1 MVMGDTSFTTV
12 AGEEIS
18 RAIIVQNMIDFYN
31 EKYPD
36 VQITDFNDGSV
47 IRNII
52 ESLAVELFHK
62 MQVDNDVDKRAFIS
76 TCTGNYLDLHGADI
90 NAPRSKGNEA
100 WGVVTFT
107 IPTTEAFEIVIPMD
121 TILVSSETGLQF
133 RTVNDTYIKVGETS
147 ADTAVRSVVV
157 GDNCNAAAG
166 TVNTFYDVKPYSTL
180 TVSNSEAFTG
190 GKDSETDDEYRARLL
205 KLKQQDNFGSIDY
218 YTGLGMEIEG
228 VHDVLI
234 IDSASY
240 TGTVLVNGDSKPVS
254 NDVLSLVTAA
264 YSDEDN
270 LVYRHS
276 FEVAATEYTTVNLAI
291 ECDVSQEMAT
301 TEFTNVLTQL
311 FDGSDGK
318 YNGLSINE
326 PLSRYMIMSALELDL
341 PFVYQITD
349 LTSGGSTFSK
359 LTPAT
364 NKVLKL
370 GTVSVTQNV
379 VE

>member
-1 MVMGDTSFTTV
+1 MVMGDTSFKTV

-18 RAIIVQNMIDFYN
+18 RSIIVQNMIDLFN

-36 VQITDFNDGSV
+36 VQITDFNEGSV

-52 ESLAVELFHK
+52 ESFAVEAYHIL
-62 MQVDNDVDKRAFIS
+62 QVDNDINKRAFIS
-76 TCTGNYLDLHGADI
+76 TAVGNYLDLHGADI
-90 NAPRSKGNEA
+90 NAPRSKGSEA
-100 WGVVTFT
+100 WGVVTFS
-107 IPTTEAFEIVIPMD
+107 IPSEEAFEIVIPMD

-133 RTVNDTYIKVGETS
+133 RTVNDAYISVGETS
-147 ADTAVRSVVV
+147 VDAAVRSVVV
-157 GDNCNAAAG
+157 GDNCNAGAG
-166 TVNTFYDVKPYSTL
+166 TVNTFYDIKPYSAL
-180 TVSNSEAFTG
+180 TVVNTDAFSG
-190 GKDSETDDEYRARLL
+190 GKDSETDDEYRERLL
-205 KLKQQDNFGSIDY
+205 KIKGEDNFGSIDY

-234 IDSASY
+234 INSASY
-240 TGTVLVNGDSKPVS
+240 TGKVLVNGDTKPTP
-254 NDVLSLVTAA
+254 NDVLALVTAA

-270 LVYRHS
+270 LVYKHT
-276 FEVAATEYTTVNLAI
+276 FEVAATTYTTVNLAI

-301 TEFTNVLTQL
+301 TEFTNILTQL

-349 LTSGGSTFSK
+349 LTSEGSDFSK
-359 LTPAT
+359 LTPNT
-364 NKVLKL
+364 NTTLKL

>member
-12 AGEEIS
+12 TGEEIS

-36 VQITDFNDGSV
+36 VQITDFNEGSV
-47 IRNII
+47 IRNVI

-62 MQVDNDVDKRAFIS
+62 MQVDNDIDKRAFIS

-90 NAPRSKGNEA
+90 NAPRSKGNES
-100 WGVVTFT
+100 WGVVTFS
-107 IPTTEAFEIVIPMD
+107 IPAVEAFEVVIPVN
-121 TILVSSETGLQF
+121 TILVAQDTGLQF
-133 RTVNDTYIKVGETS
+133 RTINDGYIGVGETS
-147 ADTAVRSVVV
+147 VDVACRSVVV
-157 GDNCNAAAG
+157 GANCNAAAG
-166 TVNTFYDVKPYSTL
+166 TVNTFYDIKPYSTL
-180 TVSNSEAFTG
+180 TVTNSEAFTG

-205 KLKQQDNFGSIDY
+205 NLKEQDNFGSIDY

-234 IDSASY
+234 IDSQNY
-240 TGTVLVNGDSKPVS
+240 TGKVLVNGDTKPTP
-254 NDVLSLVTAA
+254 NDVLALVTAA

-291 ECDVSQEMAT
+291 ECDVSQEMPI
-301 TEFTNVLTQL
+301 TEFANALTKL
-311 FDGSDGK
+311 FNGSSGE

-326 PLSRYMIMSALELDL
+326 PLSRYLIMNCLESEL
-341 PFVYQITD
+341 PFVYQITNM
-349 LTSGGSTFSK
+349 TSGGSTFSK

-370 GTVSVTQNV
+370 SSVTVTQNV